1 MSEVSVLSNFLM
13 KSLVRMNPDF
23 PKICQEILATVSRA
37 ENILVSSHED
47 PDGDSIGSQLAFARF
62 AKSFGS
68 KVTLI
73 NQGKIPGKYLF
84 LPGIAGI
91 LNVDDYSGPVDFDLA
106 VIFECP
112 TRERLGKVSD
122 FLRKEVPVIN
132 IDHHP
137 DNSLFGKISLVNSR
151 ASSVGE
157 MLVEFFDV
165 TGQAIDKE
173 MAINLYAAI
182 LTDTGRFR
190 YNSTTRRT
198 MEIAGLLIEKG
209 ADPREICDRIYYAMP
224 PSLIRLTASA
234 LANINFYEQGKI
246 CLMQVDR
253 KMLEQSHSDY
263 SDLDGLADYTLYG
276 NDVLVGGLIKEI
288 EKGRTKVSLRSR
300 GRVDV
305 SRIAHK
311 YGGGGHH
318 NAAGFAVNMPIES
331 VSEVLLEDLRKMVNG
346 KL

>member
-1 MSEVSVLSNFLM
+1 M
-13 KSLVRMNPDF
+13 KFHARMNPDIQKTYNDILSAVKKAE
-23 PKICQEILATVSRA
+23 KII
-37 ENILVSSHED
+37 VSSHED

-62 AKSFGS
+62 ARSLGK
-68 KVTLI
+68 KITLV

-84 LPGIAGI
+84 LPGVAEI
-91 LNVDDYSGPVDFDLA
+91 LNVDNYSGRVDYDLA

-112 TRERLGKVSD
+112 SPERLGKVVR
-122 FLRKEVPVIN
+122 LLPKEAPLIN

-137 DNSLFGKISLVNSR
+137 DNSLFGNINLLNSR

-157 MLVEFFDV
+157 MLVEFFNA
-165 TGQAIDKE
+165 TGQTIDRE
-173 MAINLYAAI
+173 MAVSLYAAI

-198 MEIAGLLIEKG
+198 MEIAGQLIELG

-224 PSLIRLTASA
+224 QSLIRLTATA

-246 CLMQVDR
+246 CLMLVDR
-253 KMLEQSHSDY
+253 KMLEQSRADY

-276 NDVLVGGLIKEI
+276 NGVIVGGLIKEI

-300 GRVDV
+300 DRVDV
-305 SRIAHK
+305 SRVAHK

-318 NAAGFAVNMPIES
+318 NAAGFAVNLPVES
-331 VSEVLLEDLRKMVNG
+331 VSKVLLEDLRKMVNG